1 MTVFHPKHIHQ
12 GDTTMRTFAEFQT
25 MGRVGKVKE
34 VGTTLRVSI
43 AAEYGRKD
51 NNGDFQT
58 NPYWNEVT
66 IFNENVIKWAK
77 DNVAPGDL
85 VHARGTI
92 RQTQWENNS
101 GGTEYGITM
110 AADDFDN
117 MTLSVRK
124 AMERQ
129 SA

>member
-1 MTVFHPKHIHQ
+1 
-12 GDTTMRTFAEFQT
+12 MRTFAEFQT

>member
-1 MTVFHPKHIHQ
+1 
-12 GDTTMRTFAEFQT
+12 MRTFAEFQT

-51 NNGDFQT
+51 NDGEFQT

-92 RQTQWENNS
+92 RQTASCRFQAVLHQSPDKRGVPLPVKMVSQLTQTWHS
-101 GGTEYGITM
+101 Q
-110 AADDFDN
+110 
-117 MTLSVRK
+117 VR
-124 AMERQ
+124 
-129 SA
+129 SFC